1 MSIMPLSEVKAA
13 LRQQLT
19 SLLDLPETH
28 IRENYPGDSSPFAK
42 KGENT
47 LYYYVTPT
55 DEPINRQ
62 IDTVRTAG
70 SGTNLRQ
77 TVSYN
82 RVLQIYLTVYGPDSY
97 DILTNL
103 RLKLLSGAA
112 GQNPLRAAGL
122 YLVPDV
128 AEPNLLWEIYQNQWY
143 QRSDLQFRCNQLATL
158 ETEIPSVEVADIV
171 LMTEQTERNI
181 DSKGDE

>member
-1 MSIMPLSEVKAA
+1 MSIMPLSDVKAA
-13 LRQQLT
+13 LRQQLLQMT
-19 SLLDLPETH
+19 ELAADH

-42 KGENT
+42 KSENT

-70 SGTNLRQ
+70 SSNNLRQ

-103 RLKLLSGAA
+103 RLKLLQKAS
-112 GQNPLRAAGL
+112 GQNPIRAAGL

-158 ETEIPSVEVADIV
+158 ETTIPSVEVADIV
-171 LMTEQTERNI
+171 IMTEQTERNI
-181 DSKGDE
+181 DSKGDD